1 MACGGSSGSLVGT
14 FVVQEDTMKRKASK
28 KKLLPARPTA
38 KQCERALSQ
47 IVKRGMKGE
56 DHFVLFREFK
66 SKCAKGTRK

>member
-1 MACGGSSGSLVGT
+1 
-14 FVVQEDTMKRKASK
+14 MKRKASK